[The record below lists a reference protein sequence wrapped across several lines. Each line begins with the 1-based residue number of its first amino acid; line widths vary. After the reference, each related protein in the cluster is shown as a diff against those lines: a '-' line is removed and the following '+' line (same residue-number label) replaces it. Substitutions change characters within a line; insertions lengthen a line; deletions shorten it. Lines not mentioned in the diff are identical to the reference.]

1 MIERRL
7 PVPLP
12 VPLDREAQELYV
24 AIELVA
30 SGAARRVVVAGLTHV
45 PELVVR
51 LADRAATAGVL
62 LRPLEA
68 DAPRSVIVVGRP
80 FVVV

>member
-1 MIERRL
+1 VIERRL
-7 PVPLP
+7 PVPVA
-12 VPLDREAQELYV
+12 VPLGREAQELDV

-45 PELVVR
+45 PELIVR
-51 LADRAATAGVL
+51 MRGRAASAGVL

-80 FVVV
+80 VVLI